1 MGSWPE
7 GTGQDSPYIS
17 YWWECVCVCA
27 LIFFPPYMTQAE
39 GNGDASFWAISVLL
53 HWPLGKLIFAGVSR
67 SSFNCFTSLISS
79 SLTTNSSPL
88 FLLPPLFLT
97 SSQAVRPWGCQG
109 RNKVTG
115 WWARHPMSD
124 HMDWCCARHHSRW
137 LTQQGSSHNTRT
149 YCRPGLFF
157 ILFPHPPK
165 HPHNLH
171 LISVYFYHSN
181 LPDVLCSSIC
191 LFVSSQSLHS
201 ETCTCCFF
209 LHGVEV
215 KAVIILSQMVDFLLP
230 AELWHAPTIVLEFLW
245 FCRNL

>member
-17 YWWECVCVCA
+17 YWWVCWCVCVCA
-27 LIFFPPYMTQAE
+27 LSFFSPYMTQAE

-137 LTQQGSSHNTRT
+137 LAQQGSSHNTRT

-157 ILFPHPPK
+157 
-165 HPHNLH
+165 
-171 LISVYFYHSN
+171 
-181 LPDVLCSSIC
+181 
-191 LFVSSQSLHS
+191 
-201 ETCTCCFF
+201 FF
-209 LHGVEV
+209 
-215 KAVIILSQMVDFLLP
+215 
-230 AELWHAPTIVLEFLW
+230 
-245 FCRNL
+245 

>member
-1 MGSWPE
+1 M
-7 GTGQDSPYIS
+7 Y
-17 YWWECVCVCA
+17 VCVRA
-27 LIFFPPYMTQAE
+27 HFFSPYMTQAE

-124 HMDWCCARHHSRW
+124 HTDWCCARHHSRW
-137 LTQQGSSHNTRT
+137 LAQQGSSHNTRT
-149 YCRPGLFF
+149 YCRPGLFYLF
-157 ILFPHPPK
+157 FQLFPHPPNT
-165 HPHNLH
+165 PITSTSSLS
-171 LISVYFYHSN
+171 ISITPICRMFFVPPSVCFC
-181 LPDVLCSSIC
+181 VLSIFA
-191 LFVSSQSLHS
+191 FVNTLHS
-201 ETCTCCFF
+201 
-209 LHGVEV
+209 
-215 KAVIILSQMVDFLLP
+215 
-230 AELWHAPTIVLEFLW
+230 
-245 FCRNL
+245 

>member
-1 MGSWPE
+1 MIIITSAPWIWWVLFIISFLPHFNCTWFKRDEALIRTERGQHEALDHSGEMGHSQALCHINLEFYLGNGIVAW
-7 GTGQDSPYIS
+7 GHWTGQPIYILLVS
-17 YWWECVCVCA
+17 VLVWVCVCQG
-27 LIFFPPYMTQAE
+27 LLSFFSPYMTQAE

-53 HWPLGKLIFAGVSR
+53 HWPLGKLIFAGVSC

-88 FLLPPLFLT
+88 FLLLPLFLT

-137 LTQQGSSHNTRT
+137 LAQQGSSHNTRT

-157 ILFPHPPK
+157 LFSTFPAPP
-165 HPHNLH
+165 
-171 LISVYFYHSN
+171 
-181 LPDVLCSSIC
+181 
-191 LFVSSQSLHS
+191 
-201 ETCTCCFF
+201 
-209 LHGVEV
+209 
-215 KAVIILSQMVDFLLP
+215 
-230 AELWHAPTIVLEFLW
+230 
-245 FCRNL
+245 